1 MGFKTRLGFVKTGT
15 IHGVEALP
23 VIVEVS
29 VSYGGL
35 PGIHIVGMPDT
46 AIKEATR
53 RVRQALQ
60 SAHFEISNHYVV
72 FNLAPSSLKKVGS
85 GFDLPIALAYLVA
98 TGQINARLIAD
109 RLCVGELSL
118 GGDVKAVTGQLA
130 YEKLAQEQGLRLL
143 TGPTEAGVF
152 ERQGLEHRCLENLAA
167 LKQSDSEGEGV
178 FVEPWEAATSE
189 MTNHT
194 DYSDIAGNDLAK
206 RALQI
211 AAAGGHGLLLVGPPG
226 SGKSMM
232 AARLPSILP
241 PLPEEE
247 RLGTAMIHSV
257 AGLPTAR
264 ILAGERPFRSPH
276 HGASRA
282 GLIGGGTPTGPGE
295 VSLAHN
301 GVLFLDELPEFGA
314 AVLQLLRQ
322 PMEQGSVALAR
333 AGGTVTF
340 PARFM
345 FVAAANPCPCGF
357 YGDPKH
363 SCRCTPAQISR
374 YQGKV
379 GGPLMDRI
387 NLIVDVRRS
396 DPSLVLDTGTGTSS
410 AHLREGVLAAQAFA
424 LWRRARYAA
433 RDSGGAAPGA
443 GAGAAECGTAGAG
456 AGAAGSAAG
465 VGAEAGASGAA
476 FGTAGADATGAEADT
491 GSTQVRIAQGA
502 ALLAACQLGTKERSW
517 LELMSERYQLS
528 GRGIMSAL
536 AVARTIADME
546 ESEKVHQDHLLEAVS
561 FRARDVT

>member
-1 MGFKTRLGFVKTGT
+1 MAFNVQLGFVKTAT

-23 VIVEVS
+23 VTVEAS

-35 PGIHIVGMPDT
+35 PGMHIVGMPDM
-46 AIKEATR
+46 AIKEAIR

-60 SAHFEISNHYVV
+60 SARYKISNHYVV
-72 FNLAPSSLKKVGS
+72 FNLAPSSLKKIGS

-98 TGQINARLIAD
+98 TKQVDPAVVAG

-118 GGDVKAVTGQLA
+118 DGAVRVVSGQLS
-130 YEKLAQEQGLRLL
+130 YEKLALEQGLGLL

-152 ERQGLEHRCLENLAA
+152 ARRGLDHRCLANLTD
-167 LKQSDSEGEGV
+167 LRDCEDGG
-178 FVEPWEAATSE
+178 FGEPWDAEPFDSTSSA
-189 MTNHT
+189 

-211 AAAGGHGLLLVGPPG
+211 AAAGGHGLLLMGPPG

-232 AARLPSILP
+232 ASRLPTILP

-301 GVLFLDELPEFGA
+301 GVLFLDELPEFGGS
-314 AVLQLLRQ
+314 VLQLLRQ
-322 PMEQGSVALAR
+322 PIEQGIVSLAS
-333 AGGTVTF
+333 AGGTIVF

-357 YGDPKH
+357 YGDPKR
-363 SCRCTPAQISR
+363 SCRCTPNQISN
-374 YQGKV
+374 YQGRI

-387 NLIVDVRRS
+387 NLIVDVWRS
-396 DPSLVLDTGTGTSS
+396 NASQVLDTGTGTSS
-410 AHLREGVLAAQAFA
+410 ASLREGVLAARAFA
-424 LWRRARYAA
+424 LWRRAKQGELNLDRV
-433 RDSGGAAPGA
+433 DEHEVAPDA
-443 GAGAAECGTAGAG
+443 GLVETT
-456 AGAAGSAAG
+456 
-465 VGAEAGASGAA
+465 E
-476 FGTAGADATGAEADT
+476 
-491 GSTQVRIAQGA
+491 GA
-502 ALLAACQLGTKERSW
+502 ALLASCQLGAKERSW
-517 LELMSERYQLS
+517 LELVSERYQLS

-536 AVARTIADME
+536 KVARTIADME
-546 ESEKVHQDHLLEAVS
+546 ECDKVKQDHLLEAVS
-561 FRARDVT
+561 FRAREAVG